1 MSVSLVTF
9 TGTAAPMDHDDEPKP
24 LEDLVEPGSTLMV
37 GTENGSG
44 ALEFRPLTASAV
56 TADRI
61 DILLDTS
68 APWTQHLRDG
78 APTTVTMGDTRH
90 NTWLTLEG
98 RVSTT
103 TDDKVI
109 DELWNPF
116 ADAYFDE
123 GRDTPGITVLR
134 IEADAGT
141 YWSTPSGRVG
151 SLISMVKAKLGDPA
165 DSGESGPVA
174 L

>member
-1 MSVSLVTF
+1 MNHDDAPKSLV
-9 TGTAAPMDHDDEPKP
+9 
-24 LEDLVEPGSTLMV
+24 DLVEPGSTLMV
-37 GTENGSG
+37 GTESTFG

-61 DILLDTS
+61 DILVDTS
-68 APWTQHLRDG
+68 APWTEHLADG
-78 APTTVTMGDTRH
+78 ARAYVTMSDTRK
-90 NTWLTLEG
+90 NTWLSLDG

-103 TDDKVI
+103 TDAAAI
-109 DELWNPF
+109 DELWSPA

-134 IEADAGT
+134 IEGDAGA
-141 YWSTPSGRVG
+141 YWSTPSGRIG
-151 SLISMVKAKLGDPA
+151 SLISMVKAKLGEPA
-165 DSGESGPVA
+165 DSGQSGTIA